1 MTARR
6 GFSGLAGLV
15 VLLVLCAALSLFIGS
30 KGLSPSD
37 VFRVLFH
44 HDGSEADVIVNGQ
57 RLQRTVLA
65 VVVGVA
71 LAVAGALMQALT
83 RNPLADPGLLGVN
96 AGAAVAVVVGIG
108 AFSASTPVQY
118 LPFAFVGAAVASVAV
133 YILGSAGR
141 SAATPVRL
149 ALAGTAITFALGA
162 VLQALL
168 TLSPTTF
175 DAYRYWMTGTLSG
188 RGTDVLLITAPWVI
202 VGLVVAVLL
211 GGSLNMMA
219 LGDEAGQALGVS
231 LGRTRLVSG
240 VLVALLAGAATAAV
254 GPVSFVGLAVP
265 HLARS
270 ITGPDNR
277 WLMAYAG
284 VLGPL
289 VTLLADIVGRVVAR
303 PGEVGV
309 GIVASVLGA
318 PFFLVLVRRRKP
330 VSL

>member
-1 MTARR
+1 MTMRR
-6 GFSGLAGLV
+6 RFIPLVAAAVVLV
-15 VLLVLCAALSLFIGS
+15 VIALLSLFVGS
-30 KGLSPSD
+30 KYLPLNE
-37 VFRVLFH
+37 VLHVLFD

-57 RLQRTVLA
+57 RMQRTLLA
-65 VVVGVA
+65 VVVGIA

-83 RNPLADPGLLGVN
+83 RNPLADPGLLGIN
-96 AGAAVAVVVGIG
+96 AGAAVAVVIGIG
-108 AFSASTPVQY
+108 VFSASTPVQY
-118 LPFAFVGAAVASVAV
+118 LPYALAGAAVASVAV
-133 YILGSAGR
+133 YVLGTSGR

-175 DAYRYWMTGTLSG
+175 DAYRYWITGSLSG
-188 RGTDVLLITAPWVI
+188 RGTDVLLMTAPPVL

-211 GGSLNMMA
+211 AGSLNMVA
-219 LGDEAGQALGVS
+219 LGDETGQALGVS
-231 LGRTRLVSG
+231 LGRTRLISG
-240 VLVALLAGAATAAV
+240 LLVALLAGAATAAI
-254 GPVSFVGLAVP
+254 GPVSFIGLAVP

-277 WLMAYAG
+277 WLLAYAA

-289 VTLLADIVGRVVAR
+289 VMLLADIVGRVVAR
-303 PGEVGV
+303 PGEIGV

-318 PFFLVLVRRRKP
+318 PVFLVLVRRRKLA
-330 VSL
+330 SL